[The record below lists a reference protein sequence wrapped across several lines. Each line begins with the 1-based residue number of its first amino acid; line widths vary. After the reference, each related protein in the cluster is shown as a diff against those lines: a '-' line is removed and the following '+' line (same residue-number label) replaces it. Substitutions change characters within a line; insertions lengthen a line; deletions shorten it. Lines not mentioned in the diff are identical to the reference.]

1 MATCTELATPLSA
14 FFILLLLSLTTA
26 EGTPLIKET
35 CKQTPDYAL
44 CVTLLSSRAA
54 KATTVKSLALAM
66 IDVVKAKAT
75 ATSLQIKK
83 LIKTTSSPQLKAA
96 LQTCDSNYGVIIDF
110 DVPGA
115 VTEVKY
121 GNPKFGVDSM
131 VDSAAESQNCE
142 DQFRGKGKSP
152 LTSRNEDVR
161 RVSDVAAA
169 VSVADCG
176 NIRIS
181 DWSSDKAETLIK
193 PPPPHHQPQRP
204 HYKTTMT
211 PKLTTLTSAVAVFL
225 ILITT
230 TTAHAT
236 SAAASTL
243 IKQTCKQTP
252 DYNLCVSS
260 LTADPR
266 ALKAD
271 DVDTLALIMID
282 VVKDKATAASK
293 EKKRL
298 LKSKT
303 ALKEPLKDCDDMYKV
318 IIEDDVSVA
327 IKALSLGD
335 PKFGQEAMNDASNE
349 SDSCERGFKWSPLT
363 DFNKVV
369 RKVADVASA
378 IIRLLL

>member
-169 VSVADCG
+169 VS
-176 NIRIS
+176 
-181 DWSSDKAETLIK
+181 T
-193 PPPPHHQPQRP
+193 PPHHQPQRP

>member
-169 VSVADCG
+169 VSVSDCG

-193 PPPPHHQPQRP
+193 PQ
-204 HYKTTMT
+204 
-211 PKLTTLTSAVAVFL
+211 TTLQNNDDAKTHHSHLRRRRLSHPHNDNHRPCHLRRRQQSDKTDMQADTGL
-225 ILITT
+225 QPLR
-230 TTAHAT
+230 
-236 SAAASTL
+236 
-243 IKQTCKQTP
+243 
-252 DYNLCVSS
+252 SS

-266 ALKAD
+266 APKAD

-282 VVKDKATAASK
+282 VVKDKASAASK
-293 EKKRL
+293 EIKRL

-318 IIEDDVSVA
+318 IIEADVSVA
-327 IKALSLGD
+327 IKAVSLGD
-335 PKFGQEAMNDASNE
+335 PKFGEEAMNDAGNE
-349 SDSCERGFKWSPLT
+349 SDSCERGFKSSPLT
-363 DFNKVV
+363 NFNKVV